1 MVKKA
6 ILVLHLTAVVVD
18 TVEAAPE
25 LAQVDM
31 EAMAEVAAVD
41 MVLEVAV
48 GALAAEVGDM
58 VVIRKVEEMDTKEEI
73 VEAEEA
79 AAEEVVAEVE
89 AAGKV
94 IGLALNQVVGI

>member
-1 MVKKA
+1 M
-6 ILVLHLTAVVVD
+6 
-18 TVEAAPE
+18 
-25 LAQVDM
+25 
-31 EAMAEVAAVD
+31 
-41 MVLEVAV
+41 
-48 GALAAEVGDM
+48 
-58 VVIRKVEEMDTKEEI
+58 VIRKVEEMDTREEI